1 MGKRVKFIV
10 LIAMAMALLVGCM
23 PEELRNE
30 IKQKER
36 EAKACMEDFLEDEFE
51 DYKIVEYGLITSGNV
66 IEGWDISSITIFEV
80 KIDGHEYCFAYD
92 LDDDSYWSNYYYD
105 EIVDDLEDEL
115 SEYGILEYA
124 DSCEVNVGKHISN
137 PNVNLLLHEDEDV
150 EDVIDRIQ
158 DGEDEYFTECYFYFS
173 NERDFNPEDVA
184 LEYIYEDF
192 SNMHI
197 VLYNTDGDGKDLINI
212 TDTLDYKDST
222 YDENEI
228 YVKYSHS
235 KFVYVDG
242 MYFSYDDNYYD
253 IEISSIDYDE
263 NDPERTTFVGTEFKR
278 WGPAYSIE
286 VEQITETDNTEEK
299 YDYVSEEGFTVN
311 VTYSNFHRLEM
322 YFTQGKYEDKYLYDS
337 YSQRMEDIYIYSN
350 KSYST
355 DHIWLKDMD
364 GFSIILAMYE
374 ERN

>member
-1 MGKRVKFIV
+1 
-10 LIAMAMALLVGCM
+10 
-23 PEELRNE
+23 
-30 IKQKER
+30 
-36 EAKACMEDFLEDEFE
+36 
-51 DYKIVEYGLITSGNV
+51 
-66 IEGWDISSITIFEV
+66 
-80 KIDGHEYCFAYD
+80 
-92 LDDDSYWSNYYYD
+92 
-105 EIVDDLEDEL
+105 
-115 SEYGILEYA
+115 
-124 DSCEVNVGKHISN
+124 
-137 PNVNLLLHEDEDV
+137 
-150 EDVIDRIQ
+150 
-158 DGEDEYFTECYFYFS
+158 
-173 NERDFNPEDVA
+173 
-184 LEYIYEDF
+184 
-192 SNMHI
+192 MHI

-322 YFTQGKYEDKYLYDS
+322 YFTQGKYEEKYLYDS